1 MYYVGA
7 GKHAHTESNP
17 PPPIWDPKLLSYRD
31 QGEARENE
39 PLFEGHYNGK
49 VGGRKRV
56 EGYNR
61 CLFDKNTPPCNFIK
75 FLHCKNI
82 VEGLMGD
89 FAIIKAKLS

>member
-17 PPPIWDPKLLSYRD
+17 PPFETPNSSPIETRVR
-31 QGEARENE
+31 RENE

-89 FAIIKAKLS
+89 FAIIKAKLG